1 MKIGTD
7 LSVLAETGR
16 SDAAVLAEHLAL
28 GDLAEPLGFDS
39 LFGLEHHFTGY
50 SMSPSPLQLL
60 TYFAGRTKRITLG
73 TCVIVL
79 PWQDPIRVAEQI
91 AYLDLL
97 CGGRCLFGFG
107 RGAATVEYAGFR
119 IPMEEARPRFAE
131 SAQLITKALS
141 EEVFD
146 WDGEYYQIP
155 KMSIRPRPMSHPE
168 RRFYASSVSP
178 ESAEIMAKLGFGMMV
193 IMQNEWVKAAAD
205 IQSFR
210 DIAIS
215 VGHKPKPPIIL
226 TNVSVADSREEANE
240 RAIQYLGAKWDSI
253 DNHYKFSDGHLATVK
268 GYEAYGKMAKTYSKL
283 KDEEAREKLTNFY
296 VNIQIVGTPED
307 CKGQIA
313 ELQRLTGTDHMVCD
327 FSYGGMPHEQGELNM
342 RMFATEV
349 MPTLQ
354 HDSTF
359 KGPIELP
366 SLTGKQEDDAFA
378 PA

>member
-1 MKIGTD
+1 MKIGAD
-7 LSVLAETGR
+7 LSVLAEEGR
-16 SDAAVLAEHLAL
+16 SDAAVMMEHLAL

-50 SMSPSPLQLL
+50 SMSPAPLQLL

-91 AYLDLL
+91 AYLDIL
-97 CGGRCLFGFG
+97 CGGRCMFGFG
-107 RGAATVEYAGFR
+107 RGAATVEYDGFR
-119 IPMEEARPRFAE
+119 IPMGEARPRFAE

-141 EEVFD
+141 QEVFE
-146 WDGEYYQIP
+146 WDGEFFQIP
-155 KMSIRPRPMSHPE
+155 EMSLRPRPISHPE

-193 IMQNEWVKAAAD
+193 IMQNEWVKAAQD

-210 DIAIS
+210 EIAMS
-215 VGHKPKPPIIL
+215 VGHTPKPPVIL
-226 TNVSVADSREEANE
+226 TNVSVAESREEATE
-240 RAIQYLGAKWDSI
+240 RATQYLGAKWDSI
-253 DNHYKFSDGHLATVK
+253 DNHYHFSDGHLATVK
-268 GYEAYGKMAKTYSKL
+268 GYESYGKMAKTYAKM
-283 KDEEAREKLTNFY
+283 KDEEARKKMTEFY
-296 VNIQIVGTPED
+296 VKIQIVGTPDD
-307 CKGQIA
+307 CKQQIA

-327 FSYGGMPHEQGELNM
+327 FSYGGMPHEEGEMNM
-342 RMFATEV
+342 RLFARDV

-354 HDSTF
+354 HDSAFT
-359 KGPIELP
+359 GPIELP
-366 SLTGKQEDDAFA
+366 SLTGSQEEDVFA

>member
-1 MKIGTD
+1 MKIGAD
-7 LSVLAETGR
+7 LSVLAEKGR
-16 SDAAVLAEHLAL
+16 SDAAVMMEHLSL

-60 TYFAGRTKRITLG
+60 TYFAGRTKKITLG

-91 AYLDLL
+91 AYLDIL
-97 CGGRCLFGFG
+97 CGGRCMFGFG
-107 RGAATVEYAGFR
+107 RGAATVEYDGFR
-119 IPMEEARPRFAE
+119 IPMGEARPRFAE

-141 EEVFD
+141 QEVFD
-146 WDGEYYQIP
+146 WDGEFYKIP
-155 KMSIRPRPMSHPE
+155 EMSIRPRPISHPE

-193 IMQNEWVKAAAD
+193 IMQNEWVKAATD

-210 DIAIS
+210 EIAMS
-215 VGHKPKPPIIL
+215 VGHTPKPPVIL
-226 TNVSVADSREEANE
+226 TNVSVAESREEAIE
-240 RAIQYLGAKWDSI
+240 RATQYLGAKWDSI
-253 DNHYKFSDGHLATVK
+253 DNHYHFSDGHLATVK
-268 GYEAYGKMAKTYSKL
+268 GYESYGKMAKTYSKM
-283 KDEEAREKLTNFY
+283 KDADARKKMTDFY
-296 VNIQIVGTPED
+296 VKIQIVGTPDD
-307 CKGQIA
+307 CKAQIA

-327 FSYGGMPHEQGELNM
+327 FSYGGMPHEEGEMNM
-342 RMFATEV
+342 RLFATDV

-354 HDSTF
+354 HDSAF

-366 SLTGKQEDDAFA
+366 DLKGKQEDDIFA